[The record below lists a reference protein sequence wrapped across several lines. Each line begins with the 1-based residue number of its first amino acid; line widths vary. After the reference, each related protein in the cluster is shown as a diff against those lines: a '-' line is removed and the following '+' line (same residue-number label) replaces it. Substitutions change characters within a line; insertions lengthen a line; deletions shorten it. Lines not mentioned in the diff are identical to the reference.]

1 MASSACLSR
10 TSYFSSRRASSRRA
24 KPCPSIRPA
33 PFFRAKF
40 ACTRDAAVHS
50 SAALQTLTVDEEFQI
65 EIAYLQAQVDEL
77 TEVRDRILGLDA
89 APQVRSI
96 MYHLAIML

>member
-1 MASSACLSR
+1 M
-10 TSYFSSRRASSRRA
+10 
-24 KPCPSIRPA
+24 
-33 PFFRAKF
+33 
-40 ACTRDAAVHS
+40 
-50 SAALQTLTVDEEFQI
+50 DEEFQI